1 MDGVVRLG
9 FVVGVWPLEGTRR
22 LTMLDIYSGR
32 ADTARTRLGIEQKNL
47 RLRE

>member
-22 LTMLDIYSGR
+22 LTIDIYSGR